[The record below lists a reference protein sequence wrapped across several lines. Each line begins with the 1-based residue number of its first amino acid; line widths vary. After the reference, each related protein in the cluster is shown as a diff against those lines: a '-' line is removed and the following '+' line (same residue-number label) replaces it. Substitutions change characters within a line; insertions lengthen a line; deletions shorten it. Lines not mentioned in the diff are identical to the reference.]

1 VKREPVTPEKR
12 KAPTLK
18 EQVAVLKKT
27 ALCFMCR
34 EPLRQKK
41 QIEFDHAIP
50 LALGGKHEVS
60 NINALCASCHRR
72 KTDSDLAII
81 AKSKRQAGDKGQYA
95 RRKKNGPQIQSRNTL
110 GGEEYRARKEYAERM
125 KAKND
130 AS

>member
-1 VKREPVTPEKR
+1 MKREPVKTEKR

-34 EPLRQKK
+34 EPLRDMK
-41 QIEFDHAIP
+41 QVEFDHSIP

-60 NINALCASCHRR
+60 NINPLCPKCHRR

-81 AKSKRQAGDKGQYA
+81 AKSKRQAGETGQYA
-95 RRKKNGPQIQSRNTL
+95 RRKKNGSQIQSRNTL
-110 GGEEYRARKEYAERM
+110 GGEEGKKRREWAKQM
-125 KAKND
+125 KKGI
-130 AS
+130 